1 MISINPYEIILQMV
15 NFGILYFLLKKF
27 LAGPLSSFLSNRAAS
42 IKQDIDHADQMK
54 KEAESLLI
62 EQKES
67 IKNAHLDAQV
77 IRKKAEE
84 SAQKELN
91 MVLEKGKKMSDDMI
105 GQAKKDIALQANM
118 AKKELL
124 TDVTALSLQVV
135 EKFVS
140 NDLTQDQKNTKMKAL
155 IHQVTG
161 RNED

>member
-42 IKQDIDHADQMK
+42 IKQDIDQADQMK
-54 KEAESLLI
+54 KEAESLLV

-67 IKNAHLDAQV
+67 IKKCTFRCASDLE
-77 IRKKAEE
+77 KAEE

-91 MVLEKGKKMSDDMI
+91 LVLDKGKKMSDDMI
-105 GQAKKDIALQANM
+105 GQAKKDIELQANM
-118 AKKELL
+118 AKKQLL
-124 TDVTALSLQVV
+124 TDVTALSLKVV

-140 NDLTQDQKNTKMKAL
+140 NDLTQDQKDTKMKSL

-161 RNED
+161 QNEN

>member
-1 MISINPYEIILQMV
+1 MV
-15 NFGILYFLLKKF
+15 
-27 LAGPLSSFLSNRAAS
+27 
-42 IKQDIDHADQMK
+42 
-54 KEAESLLI
+54 

-67 IKNAHLDAQV
+67 IRSAHLDAQV

-105 GQAKKDIALQANM
+105 GQAKKDIELQANM
-118 AKKELL
+118 AKKQLL
-124 TDVTALSLQVV
+124 TDVTALSLKVV

-140 NDLTQDQKNTKMKAL
+140 NDLTQDQKDTKMKAL

-161 RNED
+161 RNEN